1 MNNHPLIR
9 LLVLLVIMGV
19 IFFGVKH
26 AMKDTLICTYKGTQM
41 GCNTVHA
48 LEDLE
53 ILEKEMKTRA
63 MSGEDLDKLQIEL
76 DFEIARIKTKYRI
89 K

>member
-1 MNNHPLIR
+1 MSNHPLIR

-26 AMKDTLICTYKGTQM
+26 TMKDTLICTYKGTQM
-41 GCNTVHA
+41 SCNSVHA
-48 LEDLE
+48 LEELE
-53 ILEKEMKTRA
+53 MLEKEIFTRA
-63 MSGEDLDKLQIEL
+63 KNGEDFDKLQIEL